1 MADTKGYPSDDTRA
15 RILIVEEREGLAR
28 VLKGN
33 LERAGHEVHVEAEGK
48 RALLFAAEHRT
59 DLVVLDIALPDM
71 SGCEVCLELRRLY
84 RPWSLPVVMLTAA
97 DEPKHHLLGFRHG
110 ADANLTIPVHSSDLV
125 GTVAEM
131 LHRAGPRR

>member
-1 MADTKGYPSDDTRA
+1 MADTKGYASNDTRA
-15 RILIVEEREGLAR
+15 RILIVEEKEGLAR

-48 RALLFAAEHRT
+48 RALVFAAEHRT

-71 SGCEVCLELRRLY
+71 SGCDVCVELRRLY

-110 ADANLTIPVHSSDLV
+110 ADANLTKPVHSSDLV

-131 LHRAGPRR
+131 LHRADPRR

>member
-1 MADTKGYPSDDTRA
+1 MADIKGYASDGSRA
-15 RILIVEEREGLAR
+15 RILVVEEKQGLAG

-33 LERAGHEVHVEAEGK
+33 LERAGHEVHVESEGK
-48 RALLFAAEHRT
+48 RALVFAAEHRT

-84 RPWSLPVVMLTAA
+84 RPWILPVVMLTAS

-110 ADANLTIPVHSSDLV
+110 ADANLTKPVHSSDLV

-131 LHRAGPRR
+131 LHRAGKRG